1 MYYLVSGTGDGSFE
15 WVIEADS
22 EKSARQNAMKDLI
35 EGDKITSIKELSA
48 GECIEIGYKELSNEI
63 KRYYFESHYDMKT
76 ITVREYTEIEK
87 QFKENPDGYYK
98 ALKEFN
104 ERLRLI
110 RLLNR
115 VADIDEMKLGEL
127 KRYLNLLTQAKTE
140 EEFNEILN
148 NAKEKK

>member
-35 EGDKITSIKELSA
+35 EDDKITSIKELSA
-48 GECIEIGYKELSNEI
+48 GECIEIGYKELSNKI

-87 QFKENPDGYYK
+87 QFKENPAEYYK

-104 ERLRLI
+104 GKLRLI

-115 VADIDEMKLGEL
+115 VADIEKMELGKL
-127 KRYLNLLTQAKTE
+127 KRYLNLLTRAKTE

>member
-22 EKSARQNAMKDLI
+22 EEFARQNAMKDLSAA
-35 EGDKITSIKELSA
+35 DKITSIKALSVE
-48 GECIEIGYKELSNEI
+48 ECIELGYKELSNEI
-63 KRYYFESHYDMKT
+63 KRYYFESHYDMKI
-76 ITVREYTEIEK
+76 ITVREYAEIEK
-87 QFKENPDGYYK
+87 QFKENSDGYYK

-104 ERLRLI
+104 EKLRLI

-115 VADIDEMKLGEL
+115 VADIDEMKLGKL
-127 KRYLNLLTQAKTE
+127 KHYLNLLTQAKTE

-148 NAKEKK
+148 NAKESK

>member
-1 MYYLVSGTGDGSFE
+1 MYYLVSGTGDGWFE

-22 EKSARQNAMKDLI
+22 EESAKQNAMKDLSAD
-35 EGDKITSIKELSA
+35 DKITSIKELSVD
-48 GECIEIGYKELSNEI
+48 ECIELGYEELANEI
-63 KRYYFESHYDMKT
+63 KRYYLESHSDMKT
-76 ITVREYTEIEK
+76 ISVREYARIEK
-87 QFKENPDGYYK
+87 QFKETADGYYK

-104 ERLRLI
+104 GKLRLI

-115 VADIDEMKLGEL
+115 VADIDKMKLGEL

-140 EEFNEILN
+140 EEFNQILN